1 MANNNK
7 KRSTRR
13 AFGRRALAFGV
24 AMFAMVTLT
33 AVGFAAWLI
42 STNSTAHGDGG
53 IVTQS
58 VSQANIEITVENV
71 NGSKELVG
79 FTGSPDNT
87 DSNTKY
93 EIVYA
98 APEGAKGLIT
108 WTNGTGNDKPENL
121 TFSFKGYIENAHRV
135 GQLYF
140 SVKVPQIIIDAAGLT
155 KTGDTWT
162 FDPAAAYVELPAC
175 AVDENGEALPKV
187 INGSW
192 DGTSMTEKIAFEN
205 ITDLTD
211 EALKKNEVE
220 LTIAAGNR
228 VNFIGKQIAFKWG
241 KRYNNTNPAILV
253 NEERWTEF
261 DSATGIAGANT
272 NLIMLELLNYQAEV
286 NGKSLETNYCGKVE
300 GLTTA
305 MAGKSLKEYVQSAT
319 SDEAKATVQGY
330 LTSLQS
336 VMSAEIYAEGFGRPT
351 YTLFI
356 EANVRS

>member
-42 STNSTAHGDGG
+42 STNSTAEGTGG
-53 IVTQS
+53 IVTQE

-71 NGSKELVG
+71 NNSGELVG
-79 FTGSPDNT
+79 FAGSPDNT
-87 DSNTKY
+87 DSNIKY
-93 EIVYA
+93 DIVYA

-162 FDPAAAYVELPAC
+162 FDPTKAYVELPAC
-175 AVDENGEALPKV
+175 AVDMDGNPIPK
-187 INGSW
+187 IENGSW
-192 DGTSMTEKIAFEN
+192 VANAMTEKVAFEN
-205 ITDLTD
+205 ITDEGATLT
-211 EALKKNEVE
+211 NGEVE

-228 VNFIGKQIAFKWG
+228 VNFIGKQITFKWG
-241 KRYNNTNPAILV
+241 ARYSNINPATSI
-253 NEERWTEF
+253 NAGDWTKF
-261 DSATGIAGANT
+261 NSATGITDDDT

-286 NGKSLETNYCGKVE
+286 NGKSLETDYCNKVE
-300 GLTTA
+300 GLTAA

-319 SDEAKATVQGY
+319 TEEAKATVQGY

-336 VMSAEIYAEGFGRPT
+336 VMSAEIYAEGFEKPT